1 MHVDLPWY
9 EAPSKQTPS
18 CTKQEQT
25 PGTNNKIIYTRRSM
39 GKGPLQIWRM
49 TKSRENFVA
58 FKAL

>member
-18 CTKQEQT
+18 CTKQEQI
-25 PGTNNKIIYTRRSM
+25 PGTNKKNYLYEKV
-39 GKGPLQIWRM
+39 KGPGRM

-58 FKAL
+58 FKTL